1 MHFEQLDL
9 NLLVALDALLTERSI
24 TAAGVRVHLTQSAMS
39 GALSRLR
46 EFFHDELLTQVG
58 RKMVPTP
65 LGESLAEPV
74 RQILL
79 QIKATISAKPG
90 FDPATSTR
98 HFSMMMSDYVD
109 TVLMSE
115 CLRRA
120 EAAAPRVRFNVVSND
135 VGNPT
140 EFLERADVDLLIMP
154 RDYLSDKHPRAD
166 LYTDDYACVV
176 WNENPLVGDTL
187 TQEQYLDLGHVVLQ
201 FGRGRI
207 PVQDEWFLTKLGVT
221 RRIEV
226 LAMNFNSVPQHVVG
240 SKRIATIHRRLAQYY
255 SRYLPL
261 RILTPPYEL
270 PSLTEAVQWHT
281 LFEEDAGNRWL
292 RTLLKDVASD
302 VGTPAA
308 HR

>member
-1 MHFEQLDL
+1 MHFDQLDL

-46 EFFHDELLTQVG
+46 EFFNDELLTQVG

-74 RQILL
+74 RQTLL
-79 QIKATISAKPG
+79 QIKSTIHTKPG

-98 HFSMMMSDYVD
+98 HFSLMMSDYVA

-115 CLRRA
+115 LLRQA
-120 EAAAPRVRFNVVSND
+120 EAAAPRVRFNLVSND
-135 VGNPT
+135 VTSPT
-140 EFLERADVDLLIMP
+140 EFLDRADVDLLIMP
-154 RDYLSDKHPRAD
+154 REYLSEKHPRED
-166 LYTDDYACVV
+166 LFSDTYACVV
-176 WNENPLVGDTL
+176 WDQNPLVGDTL

-207 PVQDEWFLTKLGVT
+207 PVQDEWFLTQLGLT

-226 LAMNFNSVPQHVVG
+226 LAMNFNSLPQLVVG
-240 SKRIATIHRRLAQYY
+240 TRRIATTHRRLAQHYA
-255 SRYLPL
+255 RHLPL
-261 RILTPPYEL
+261 RILAPPFEL
-270 PSLTEAVQWHT
+270 PLLTEAVQWHR
-281 LFEEDAGNRWL
+281 LFTEDPGNRWL
-292 RTLLKDVASD
+292 RTLMQDVA
-302 VGTPAA
+302 
-308 HR
+308 HRVEKENTG